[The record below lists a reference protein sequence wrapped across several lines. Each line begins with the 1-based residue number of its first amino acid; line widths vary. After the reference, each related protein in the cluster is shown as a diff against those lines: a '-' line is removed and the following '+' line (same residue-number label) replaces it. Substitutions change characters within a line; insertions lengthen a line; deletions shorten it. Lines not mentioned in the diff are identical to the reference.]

1 MTPLGHQRRS
11 GRPPGTILVIL
22 SIFSALWLFP
32 GSAAAQ
38 QWSSRA
44 EYDMALEVR
53 NQPVPEARL
62 GLIEQW
68 KRKFP
73 SSPLAKTRA
82 ELALD
87 AAEALGDPAKISSA
101 ARELLTVDANS
112 FAAHYWITLLAP
124 SQPDQSASALDASA
138 ASAARLVS
146 TAGSFFGS
154 PAVKELPPGAAG
166 AHRQHTLALAHRT
179 IGWVEWRRGN
189 LDAAQR
195 ALLASLMAD
204 PQRADVSAWLG
215 TILAPSPE
223 QPLRLAAI
231 WHLARAAFLDGPG
244 VLPSAERREVRA
256 LLEAAY
262 AAYHGSTDGLDK
274 IGESA
279 RSTVLPPNDFR
290 IETAA
295 EAAERAWEDGVLKAN
310 PDLQPYL
317 DIRRR
322 LLAARDEDLAQ
333 LIPNIVLPSLRG
345 TLLGCNPEARPRELQ
360 IGITGPGAQEAVL
373 KLDSA
378 LSKCPDLGAVLEFQG
393 TLSDFTRQPFL
404 LTIEIARKAITITPP
419 PALQ

>member
-1 MTPLGHQRRS
+1 
-11 GRPPGTILVIL
+11 
-22 SIFSALWLFP
+22 
-32 GSAAAQ
+32 
-38 QWSSRA
+38 
-44 EYDMALEVR
+44 MALEVR
-53 NQPVPEARL
+53 NQPAPEARL
-62 GLIEQW
+62 ALIEQW
-68 KRKFP
+68 KRQFP

-82 ELALD
+82 ELGLD

-101 ARELLTVDANS
+101 ARDLLSADANS
-112 FAAHYWITLLAP
+112 FAALYWLTLLTP
-124 SQPDQSASALDASA
+124 SQADQSPAALDSGA
-138 ASAARLVS
+138 AAAGRLI
-146 TAGSFFGS
+146 TAADAFFGS
-154 PAVKELPPGAAG
+154 PAMKGQPGAADI
-166 AHRQHTLALAHRT
+166 HRQQTLALAHRT
-179 IGWVEWRRGN
+179 IGWVQWKRGN

-195 ALLASLMAD
+195 SLLASLMAD

-215 TILAPSPE
+215 TILAPSAE

-231 WHLARAAFLDGPG
+231 WHLARAAYLDGPG
-244 VLPSAERREVRA
+244 VLPSAERREVRS
-256 LLEAAY
+256 LLEAVY
-262 AAYHGSTDGLDK
+262 AAYHGSTGGLDR

-333 LIPNIVLPSLRG
+333 LIPNIVLPSLRAK
-345 TLLGCNPEARPRELQ
+345 LLGCNPETRPRELQ

-378 LSKCPDLGAVLEFQG
+378 LSKCPDLGAELEFQG
-393 TLSDFTRQPFL
+393 NLSGFTRQPYL
-404 LTIEIARKAITITPP
+404 LTIEATRKAITITPP